1 MTIIYNYKVKV
12 LYKEGHFNDPNIPL
26 EHELIFSSI
35 KPKSLKDLQ
44 DGPYYPHASVI
55 SIQKI

>member
-1 MTIIYNYKVKV
+1 MPIIYNYKVKV
-12 LYKEGHFNDPNIPL
+12 LYKENYFNDTNIPL
-26 EHELIFSSI
+26 EYDLIFSSI

-44 DGPYYPHASVI
+44 NKHYFPHASIV